1 MKNFFGPKRQL
12 PDILWNQNE
21 PLLVPS
27 LSKSACDLN
36 LTYPTFFFYC
46 ETNFYQVSPSRI
58 VFFSRLLLHLK
69 PRNSGEFKE
78 GQRPKHPSKNV
89 NAYCTF
95 HVTTINLRARLQYLN
110 TTVVRQANVIS
121 DSQLWHQYI
130 GRPSV

>member
-1 MKNFFGPKRQL
+1 MKKFFGPKRHF

-36 LTYPTFFFYC
+36 LTYPTFFF
-46 ETNFYQVSPSRI
+46 TVKQISTKFHLLGS
-58 VFFSRLLLHLK
+58 FFFFRLLLHLK

-78 GQRPKHPSKNV
+78 GQRPEHPSKNV

-130 GRPSV
+130 GHPSV